1 MKLKSLLSLLLSS
14 CLFSASYATEIWEY
28 KDWETAIVGDNFV
41 RYMTHGQAVWGHEFG
56 FIRSVGQCDA
66 PESLWL
72 TFSTYEDDLSGLEGA
87 TLSASFTVD
96 GQAFEMNLPVLGVQ
110 KFTPTMSIAF
120 FTNIAVSDELRR
132 ALMNGNEVSVEFV
145 APQNL
150 VAKFDIPQDTFSLAG
165 ITANSTKAMDVC
177 QTGPATLAIAPRVS
191 NEEMQR
197 AALQQIVARQR
208 IPNTPNNLISDA
220 SQCRDPLEYG
230 FVANIVGKMEFNS
243 PVALFGNYLASA
255 EGSDGGSPYPPISI
269 SNVCDPKNELK
280 VVDIPGTE
288 QQVFQLIE
296 QDGYVY
302 ALSNN
307 RSVGGLYELERS
319 DVLFQV
325 IDVRDLNNAVVVGS
339 LELDGLVPEMALLG
353 SQVFITESDWL
364 KVIDVSNPAEPA
376 LVKEHKVDRGQFGT
390 QGIATT
396 DADLLITSDRKV
408 QAINPQTGQVQ
419 WTLTLADRPSDI
431 FVEGQYAY
439 VRTKNR
445 AVPGSSILKLT
456 GLKDN
461 PSVIKTMRFADP
473 LYYLYQHDR
482 FLLDGEGTFAI
493 ELGDDDTLITPNRQ
507 N

>member
-1 MKLKSLLSLLLSS
+1 MNLKAILSLSLGIILSAS
-14 CLFSASYATEIWEY
+14 SYATETWEY

-72 TFSTYEDDLSGLEGA
+72 TFSTYEDDLNDLKGA
-87 TLSASFTVD
+87 TLDAVFIVD
-96 GQAFEMNLPVLGVQ
+96 GQAFEMSLPVLGVQ

-120 FTNIAVSDELRR
+120 FTNIAVSGELRR
-132 ALMNGNEVSVEFV
+132 ALKNGNEVSVEFV

-165 ITANSTKAMDVC
+165 ITANATKAMDVC
-177 QTGPATLAIAPRVS
+177 QTGPATLAIPPRVS
-191 NEEMQR
+191 NEEMQQ
-197 AALQQIVARQR
+197 AALQQIVDRQR
-208 IPNTPNNLISDA
+208 IPNTPKNLIADS
-220 SQCRDPLEYG
+220 SECRDSLGYG
-230 FVANIVGKMEFNS
+230 FVSNIVGKMEFNS
-243 PVALFGNYLASA
+243 PVAFFGNYLVSA
-255 EGSDGGSPYPPISI
+255 EGRDGGSPYPPISI
-269 SNVCDPKNELK
+269 SNVCDPKNELR

-288 QQVFQLIE
+288 QQVFELIE
-296 QDGYVY
+296 QDGYLY

-307 RSVGGLYELERS
+307 RSVGGLYELERP

-339 LELDGLVPEMALLG
+339 LELDGLVPEMTLLG

-364 KVIDVSNPAEPA
+364 RVIDVSNPAEPA

-396 DADLLITSDRKV
+396 DTDLLITSDRKV
-408 QAINPQTGQVQ
+408 QAINPQNGQVK

-445 AVPGSSILKLT
+445 AVPGSTILKLT

-461 PSVIKTMRFADP
+461 PTVIKTMRFADP